1 MFSHNTLSYTPD
13 PELDAARYAARA
25 QEEDDL
31 ERAAESALKDETL
44 ELARAGRFD
53 RLLEC
58 MDHGDNDV
66 VVMRALMSCADAG
79 STEAKAAIDL
89 LAQTYARIYSSE
101 AF

>member
-1 MFSHNTLSYTPD
+1 MFSRNTLSYGSD
-13 PELDAARYAARA
+13 PELDAARYAARIS
-25 QEEDDL
+25 EEE
-31 ERAAESALKDETL
+31 ERERSAEFALKEETL
-44 ELARAGRFD
+44 ELARAGKYD

-79 STEAKAAIDL
+79 SPEAKAAIDL

>member
-1 MFSHNTLSYTPD
+1 MFSRNTLSYSSD
-13 PELDAARYAARA
+13 PELDAARYAARIG
-25 QEEDDL
+25 EEEEC
-31 ERAAESALKDETL
+31 ERAAEFALKEETL

-66 VVMRALMSCADAG
+66 AVMRALMSCADSG
-79 STEAKAAIDL
+79 SPEAKAAIDR

>member
-1 MFSHNTLSYTPD
+1 MFSHNTLTYSAD
-13 PELDAARYAARA
+13 PELDAARYSARA
-25 QEEDDL
+25 T
-31 ERAAESALKDETL
+31 ESTIKEETL
-44 ELARAGRFD
+44 ELARAGQFD

-79 STEAKAAIDL
+79 SHEAKAAIDL
-89 LAQTYARIYSSE
+89 LAQTYARIYSSG

>member
-25 QEEDDL
+25 REEDDL

-66 VVMRALMSCADAG
+66 VVMRALVSCADAG
-79 STEAKAAIDL
+79 SPEAKAAIDL

>member
-1 MFSHNTLSYTPD
+1 MFSRNTLSYSSD
-13 PELDAARYAARA
+13 PELDAARYAARIS
-25 QEEDDL
+25 EEEER
-31 ERAAESALKDETL
+31 ERATESALKEETL
-44 ELARAGRFD
+44 ELARAGKYD

-79 STEAKAAIDL
+79 SPEAKAAIDL

>member
-1 MFSHNTLSYTPD
+1 MFSHNTLTYSAD
-13 PELDAARYAARA
+13 PELDAARYSARA
-25 QEEDDL
+25 TEEDEL
-31 ERAAESALKDETL
+31 ERATESTIKEETL
-44 ELARAGRFD
+44 ELARAGQFD

-66 VVMRALMSCADAG
+66 IVMRALMSCADAG
-79 STEAKAAIDL
+79 SPEAKAAIDL